1 MLSARSPLSVKNENT
16 VSSQMSNMS
25 LDKENTV
32 RLRAAA
38 ALMFNVLLRWTSVGL
53 KSSTVFNS
61 KLVAAILW
69 AAQPDW
75 PRYHLYFSS
84 DQIVN
89 SVWNYRKLI
98 LVSDEFLSF
107 LFQPPSL
114 NTTRILA
121 SKTARKIFD
130 EPAVSE
136 SKPAGVELTSQTV
149 CVFMCRSVRS
159 CVCVCLV
166 LIRWRLKCRFWRQHG
181 RSAVPVGSVLSS
193 RSLVDDRIS
202 DVFLWIVFMLLHF
215 FNVWNV

>member
-159 CVCVCLV
+159 CVCVCV
-166 LIRWRLKCRFWRQHG
+166 FG
-181 RSAVPVGSVLSS
+181 SDPVAPKMSVLAPTWTISCPCWFGVELPQFS
-193 RSLVDDRIS
+193 WWQNIWRVSVDRLHVAS
-202 DVFLWIVFMLLHF
+202 FL
-215 FNVWNV
+215 